1 MVGDPSGVSGFRE
14 GGEGR
19 GIGWRSARI
28 QVDFDDWGGGKEI
41 RGGGD
46 EFVICEFVK
55 GRSREG
61 DFVGGQ
67 GDGILGWGRRA

>member
-28 QVDFDDWGGGKEI
+28 QVDFDDERGGGKK
-41 RGGGD
+41 
-46 EFVICEFVK
+46 FV
-55 GRSREG
+55 EG
-61 DFVGGQ
+61 VMN
-67 GDGILGWGRRA
+67 L